1 MNHQIPHRNDLDS
14 TEIQGLL
21 DALDDE
27 YKAWATYDQVIRD
40 FGEVRPFSNIVEAEQ
55 RHIDALLGLCTRY
68 RVQPPP
74 NRWPGKV
81 VRYASLQDACT
92 QAVKGEIENAAL
104 YDNVLRSTAR
114 QDLLE
119 VYRALQSASTDR
131 HLPAFRR
138 CAARG

>member
-1 MNHQIPHRNDLDS
+1 MDDLDS
-14 TEIQGLL
+14 KETQGLL

-27 YKAWATYDQVIRD
+27 YKAWSTYDQVIRD
-40 FGEVRPFSNIVEAEQ
+40 FGDVRPFSNIVQAEQ

-68 RVQPPP
+68 RVPAPP

-81 VRYASLQDACT
+81 PRYASVHDACT
-92 QAVKGEIENAAL
+92 QAIQGEIDNAAL
-104 YDNVLRSTAR
+104 YDRVMRSTAR
-114 QDLLE
+114 HDLLE
-119 VYRALQSASTDR
+119 VYRALQSASSDR